1 MTKSDSAAIPVE
13 GLNEAQAK
21 AELKWLASAI
31 AAHDR
36 RYYQQ
41 AAPTVSDAQYDALR
55 QRNDAIERRFPALVR
70 ADSPSRRVGARPG
83 GGFAKVRHTVP
94 MLSLGNAFAD
104 NEVADFVKRVRR
116 LLALDPDAPLA
127 VTVEP
132 KIDGLSCSLRYE
144 QGRLVKAATRGD
156 GAEGE
161 DVTENVKTLKDIP
174 ARLAVA
180 RPPAVCEIRGEV
192 YMAHAD
198 FFALNRRQEQE
209 GKPLFANPRNAAAG
223 SLRQLDPS
231 ITASRPLKFF
241 AYAWGEMSDMPAN
254 TQSGMIGYFA
264 AAGLKTNPLTK
275 LCDSL
280 EAMLATYRAIEMQ
293 RATLGYDIDGVVY
306 KLDRLDW
313 QERLGFVS
321 RSPRWALAHKFPAEE
336 ASTLVRAIEIQ
347 VGRTGALT
355 PVAKLEPVTV
365 GGVVVTNATLHNA
378 DEIVRKDVRIGDTV
392 RIRRAG
398 DVIPQVL
405 AVVMEQRPAHTHKF
419 AFPQTCPCPLRTPI
433 MRDTTASGEQGAI
446 ARCTGEFAC
455 PFQTIEH
462 LRHFVSRRAFDIDG
476 LGEKQIAEFFERGWI
491 KEPADIFTL
500 EARNPT
506 IRLEAQEGYGDVSV
520 GNLFGAIRARRE
532 IALDRFI
539 FALGIRH
546 IGESTARLIAHAY
559 GSWSAFL
566 DGALRLAAGDAE
578 ARQELDAI
586 DQIGDAVIDS
596 LAAYFAEE
604 HNRGVVKR
612 LTAQVRIQEAERPKV
627 QSAVAGK
634 TVVFTGSLET
644 MSRDEAKAMAERL
657 GAKVA
662 GSVSKKTDF
671 VVAGPGAG
679 SKLEKAQAVGVKV
692 LSEQDW
698 FDLVGEEARLAR
710 GRE

>member
-1 MTKSDSAAIPVE
+1 MTQSESAAIPVD

-21 AELKWLASAI
+21 AELKRLADEI

-41 AAPTVSDAQYDALR
+41 AAPTISDAQYDALR
-55 QRNDAIERRFPALVR
+55 LRNEAIERRFPALVR

-83 GGFAKVRHTVP
+83 GGFAKIRHTVP
-94 MLSLGNAFAD
+94 MLSLANAFAD

-116 LLALDPDAPLA
+116 LLAVDADAPLA
-127 VTVEP
+127 FTVEP

-156 GAEGE
+156 GTEGE

-174 ARLAVA
+174 ARLAGA
-180 RPPAVCEIRGEV
+180 QPLEVCEIRGEV

-241 AYAWGEMSDMPAN
+241 AYAWGEMSAMPAN
-254 TQSGMIGYFA
+254 TQFGMIEYFA

-275 LCDSL
+275 LCDTL
-280 EAMLATYRAIEMQ
+280 DALLATYRDIEMR

-336 ASTLVRAIEIQ
+336 ATTIVRAIEIQ

-405 AVVMEQRPAHTHKF
+405 AVVMEKRPAHTEPF

-476 LGEKQIAEFFERGWI
+476 LGEKQIAEFFARGWI

-500 EARNPT
+500 EARNHT
-506 IRLEAQEGYGDVSV
+506 IRLEEQEGYGEVSV
-520 GNLFGAIRARRE
+520 GNLFNAIRVRRE

-539 FALGIRH
+539 FALGIRQ
-546 IGESTARLIAHAY
+546 IGESTARLIARAY

-566 DGALRLAAGDAE
+566 DGVLRLAAGDAE

-612 LTAQVRIQEAERPKV
+612 LTAQVRIADAERPKV
-627 QSAVAGK
+627 QSAVAGR

-662 GSVSKKTDF
+662 GSVSKKTDY

-679 SKLEKAQAVGVKV
+679 SKLDKAQAVGVKV

-698 FDLVGEEARLAR
+698 FDLVGEGPPSAQ

>member
-1 MTKSDSAAIPVE
+1 MTKSDSALNPVE
-13 GLNEAQAK
+13 GLTEAQAK
-21 AELKWLASAI
+21 AELKRLASEI

-41 AAPTVSDAQYDALR
+41 AAPTISDAQYDDLR

-70 ADSPSRRVGARPG
+70 PDSPSRRVGARPG

-116 LLALDPDAPLA
+116 LLALDAEAPLA
-127 VTVEP
+127 FTVEP
-132 KIDGLSCSLRYE
+132 KIDGLSCSLRYVR
-144 QGRLVKAATRGD
+144 GRLVRAATRGD
-156 GAEGE
+156 GTEGE

-174 ARLAVA
+174 AELAA
-180 RPPAVCEIRGEV
+180 RDPLDVCEIRGEV

-198 FFALNRRQEQE
+198 FFALNRRQEEE

-241 AYAWGEMSDMPAN
+241 AYAWGEMSEMPAA
-254 TQSGMIGYFA
+254 TQSAMIEYFA
-264 AAGLKTNPLTK
+264 AAGLPTNPLTK
-275 LCDSL
+275 LCDTL
-280 EAMLATYRAIEMQ
+280 EAMLATYRDIEMQ

-336 ASTLVRAIEIQ
+336 ATTLVRAIEIQ

-405 AVVMEQRPAHTHKF
+405 AVVMEKRPARTHPF
-419 AFPQTCPCPLRTPI
+419 AFPDTCPCPLRTPI

-462 LRHFVSRRAFDIDG
+462 LRHFVSRRAFDIEG
-476 LGEKQIAEFFERGWI
+476 LGEKQIAAFFERGWI
-491 KEPADIFTL
+491 KEPADIFTF
-500 EARNPT
+500 EARNAS
-506 IRLEAQEGYGDVSV
+506 IRLEEQEGYGEVSV
-520 GNLFGAIRARRE
+520 GNLFTAIKARRE

-546 IGESTARLIAHAY
+546 VGESTARLLAHAY
-559 GSWSAFL
+559 GSWAIFL
-566 DGALRLAAGDAE
+566 DLCVRLAAGEGA

-596 LAAYFAEE
+596 LSAYFAEE

-612 LTAQVRIQEAERPKV
+612 LSAQVRIQDAERPKV

-662 GSVSKKTDF
+662 GSVSKKTDY

-679 SKLEKAQAVGVKV
+679 SKLDKARAAGVKV

-698 FDLVGEEARLAR
+698 FELVGESARS
-710 GRE
+710 G